1 MRAKEKN
8 KPTNN
13 LASESRKRNMLCG
26 IAAML
31 CLATMALSCNNQG
44 ENPNSSS
51 THGTQSAQEQT
62 SLGNS
67 SVDSVTTD
75 STLSNVSNDAIAAA
89 ATKYKE
95 KVITKVESQTSLTS
109 KDFQNSKRK
118 ALLIGVGNYRNYAKH
133 KGWNED
139 TGWEDLSSLNDIA
152 LLQELLIALD
162 FKVVTITDEAAT
174 HAGIINAL
182 NLLAAKN
189 CCHPGDSVIIHFSG
203 HGQQILDIVGDEED
217 NRTETFIPIDAL
229 RKSTQEYN
237 MAQHHLKDDEIND
250 HIVAITNRIGAS
262 GVLLVTI
269 DACHSENA
277 TLGDND
283 EIGEIH
289 KNTKIRSGGYFQSD
303 ELNKLRKKYDESKA
317 KKPRYISHFY
327 ALSAC
332 KSTEVN
338 YEYKDEAGALGV
350 KDREYGSLSFA
361 LCRELANL
369 KKGEKIDFDKLTNAV
384 INHKENNPPL
394 WDCQTPVNET
404 NESDHLH

>member
-8 KPTNN
+8 KPTNK
-13 LASESRKRNMLCG
+13 LAVESRKRNMLCG

-44 ENPNSSS
+44 ENPDSSG

-67 SVDSVTTD
+67 SVDSVVID
-75 STLSNVSNDAIAAA
+75 NENVLNNVANDAIAAA

-95 KVITKVESQTSLTS
+95 EVITKVESQTSLTS

-118 ALLIGVGNYRNYAKH
+118 ALLIGVGNYRNYTKH

-152 LLQELLIALD
+152 LLQELLIALE

-174 HAGIINAL
+174 HAEIINAL
-182 NLLAAKN
+182 NLLAAKG
-189 CCHPGDSVIIHFSG
+189 CCHPGDTLIVHFSG
-203 HGQQILDIVGDEED
+203 HGQPMIDIVGDESD
-217 NRTETFIPIDAL
+217 NMTETFIPIDAQ
-229 RKSTQEYN
+229 RIATKEYD
-237 MAQHHLKDDEIND
+237 MAQNHLKDDEIYEY
-250 HIVAITNRIGAS
+250 IVKITNKIGTN
-262 GVLLVTI
+262 GVLLVSL
-269 DACHSENA
+269 DACHSGDG
-277 TLGDND
+277 TLAETNVD
-283 EIGEIH
+283 
-289 KNTKIRSGGYFQSD
+289 KNRIIRSSGDTFHSD
-303 ELNKLRKKYDESKA
+303 KLNKMAKLYDKTKA
-317 KKPRYISHFY
+317 KKPKYSSHFY

-332 KSTEVN
+332 KSDEPN

-394 WDCQTPVNET
+394 WDCQTPVKET

>member
-1 MRAKEKN
+1 MRAKKKN
-8 KPTNN
+8 KQTNK
-13 LASESRKRNMLCG
+13 LATESRKRNMLCG

-31 CLATMALSCNNQG
+31 CFAMLALSCNNQG
-44 ENPNSSS
+44 GNTDSSD

-62 SLGNS
+62 ILGNS
-67 SVDSVTTD
+67 SVDSVVTD
-75 STLSNVSNDAIAAA
+75 NDNVLKNDSNDAIIAA

-95 KVITKVESQTSLTS
+95 LVITKVESQTSLTS

-118 ALLIGVGNYRNYAKH
+118 ALLIGVGNYTKH
-133 KGWNED
+133 RGGNKD
-139 TGWEDLSSLNDIA
+139 TGWDDLSSLNDIA
-152 LLQELLIALD
+152 LLQEHLIALD

-182 NLLAAKN
+182 NTLAAKD
-189 CCHPGDSVIIHFSG
+189 CCHPGDTLIVHFSG
-203 HGQQILDIVGDEED
+203 HGQQIVDIVGDEKD
-217 NRTETFIPIDAL
+217 NKTETFIPFDAL
-229 RKSTQEYN
+229 KKPTKEYN
-237 MAQHHLKDDEIND
+237 MAQNHLKDDEIND
-250 HIVAITNRIGAS
+250 YIIAITNKIGAN
-262 GVLLVTI
+262 GVLLVTL

-277 TLGDND
+277 TLGDNKKN
-283 EIGEIH
+283 GEKH
-289 KNTKIRSGGYFQSD
+289 KNTKIRTGDYFQSE
-303 ELNKLRKKYDESKA
+303 ELDKLYKKYDESKA

-394 WDCQTPVNET
+394 WDCQTPVKET
-404 NESDHLH
+404 NESDLMH